1 MPSNSPANLPETQTL
16 LIAAV
21 SGRALAAAARRAG
34 LQPRVV
40 DYFNDL
46 DTCALT
52 KGRLATADA
61 ERGFAAGKLVD
72 SLHDLARD
80 DHPIG
85 LIYGAG
91 FEDRPHVLAEL
102 ARHWRLLGNSPEV
115 VVRAKDPEEIADI
128 CARLSI
134 PHPEIAF
141 HPPRDLEHWLI
152 KKTGG
157 GGGTHIVAACERSLA
172 PGEYYQRRVGGAPVS
187 VLLLAD
193 GKNAVALGLSAQWAT
208 PCAAQA
214 FRFGGAV
221 QPANPACA
229 HELCEAASRIARSLA
244 LRGLNSIDFLVA
256 GDVFHLVE
264 INPRPGAT
272 LDIFAD
278 ADGRLL
284 RAHVEACEGILPGA
298 PLTFARA
305 AASAIAYARHDL
317 AAMPELDWPAW
328 CNDRQK
334 PGTRVGRDEP
344 ICSIFAEADEPVE
357 ARERVAERLADFL
370 RRVASKASKVD
381 SI

>member
-52 KGRLATADA
+52 EGRLATADA

-72 SLHDLARD
+72 SLHQLARD

-115 VVRAKDPEEIADI
+115 VFRTKNPEAIADI
-128 CARLSI
+128 CVKLSI

-157 GGGTHIVAACERSLA
+157 GG
-172 PGEYYQRRVGGAPVS
+172 
-187 VLLLAD
+187 
-193 GKNAVALGLSAQWAT
+193 
-208 PCAAQA
+208 
-214 FRFGGAV
+214 
-221 QPANPACA
+221 
-229 HELCEAASRIARSLA
+229 
-244 LRGLNSIDFLVA
+244 
-256 GDVFHLVE
+256 
-264 INPRPGAT
+264 
-272 LDIFAD
+272 
-278 ADGRLL
+278 
-284 RAHVEACEGILPGA
+284 
-298 PLTFARA
+298 
-305 AASAIAYARHDL
+305 
-317 AAMPELDWPAW
+317 
-328 CNDRQK
+328 
-334 PGTRVGRDEP
+334 
-344 ICSIFAEADEPVE
+344 
-357 ARERVAERLADFL
+357 
-370 RRVASKASKVD
+370 
-381 SI
+381 

>member
-1 MPSNSPANLPETQTL
+1 MPSNSPANSPEAQTL

-52 KGRLATADA
+52 EGRLATANA
-61 ERGFAAGKLVD
+61 ERGFEAAELFD
-72 SLHDLARD
+72 SLRFLAGD
-80 DHPIG
+80 DRPIG

-91 FEDRPHVLAEL
+91 FEDRPHVLAEV
-102 ARHWRLLGNSPEV
+102 ARYWRLIGNLPEV
-115 VVRAKDPEEIADI
+115 VVRAKDPEAIAEI
-128 CARLSI
+128 CERLSI

-141 HPPRDLEHWLI
+141 HPPRDLDHWLI

-157 GGGTHIVAACERSLA
+157 GGGTHILAACARSLA
-172 PGEYYQRRVGGAPVS
+172 HGEYYQRRVSGTPVS

-193 GKNAVALGLSAQWAT
+193 GSSAIALGLSAQWAT
-208 PCAAQA
+208 PGASQA

-229 HELCEAASRIARSLA
+229 RELCEAASRIARSFA

-256 GDVFHLVE
+256 GDEFHLVE

-284 RAHVEACEGILPGA
+284 HAHVEACEGILSRA
-298 PLTFARA
+298 PLSFARA
-305 AASAIAYARHDL
+305 AASTIAYARHDL
-317 AAMPELDWPAW
+317 AMPELDWPSW

-334 PGTRVGRDEP
+334 PGTHVARDEP
-344 ICSIFAEADEPVE
+344 ICSIFAEADEPFA
-357 ARERVAERLADFL
+357 ARERVAERLDEFL
-370 RRVASKASKVD
+370 RRVASKADKMD